1 MKGIFKRISTGATG
15 KAGEKGRK
23 QRKPAVRSRY
33 LVRGQGHSQ
42 RPGFGAET

>member
-23 QRKPAVRSRY
+23 QRKPAVRNRY
-33 LVRGQGHSQ
+33 LVRG
-42 RPGFGAET
+42 

>member
-1 MKGIFKRISTGATG
+1 MKGIFKRVSTGATG

-33 LVRGQGHSQ
+33 LVRG
-42 RPGFGAET
+42 

>member
-33 LVRGQGHSQ
+33 FVRG
-42 RPGFGAET
+42 

>member
-33 LVRGQGHSQ
+33 LVRG
-42 RPGFGAET
+42 

>member
-15 KAGEKGRK
+15 KAGEEGRK

-33 LVRGQGHSQ
+33 FVRG
-42 RPGFGAET
+42 